1 MTVELITGQGS
12 TDHIGSEDIG
22 EYQAYTF
29 GTGCYVLNGC
39 ECTVVDSN
47 TVRIAKGM
55 MLIEGRHVR
64 VKGSEDL
71 KIQSGSTGL
80 KRNDLIVV
88 RYTRDSNRIE
98 DAPLAV
104 IPGTATE
111 GEATDPSYVQGSILA
126 EDSAADF
133 PLYRIPIDGLAVGEP
148 VLLMERQEPFV
159 DHTHDYLPLT
169 GGTLTGNLYLK
180 SNSLDYDGGAP
191 SSNVFGSRVI
201 TTDKDNTIIGN
212 FRTYHNTRDE
222 IVTGMYARRLID
234 GSEVFNEINAY
245 VGADGTRR
253 YYATDPEA
261 FRDAIGAATWQD
273 VYPVGAVYISYVS
286 TSPASLFG
294 GTWTAI
300 TGAFPY
306 FNAGTSKGGSN
317 THTLTVAQ
325 MPRHEHGYYC
335 RNGKY
340 LGHSGVWS
348 FDTQDEYYSDWA
360 GSTWISSAGGGGSH
374 NNMPAYQTLYAWRR
388 TA

>member
-64 VKGSEDL
+64 VKGGEDL

-88 RYTRDSNRIE
+88 HYTRDSNRIE

-111 GEATDPSYVQGSILA
+111 GAATDPSYVQGSVLA

-133 PLYRIPIDGLAVGEP
+133 PLYRIPIDGLAVGDP
-148 VLLMERQEPFV
+148 VLLMDRQEPFV
-159 DHTHDYLPLT
+159 GHKH
-169 GGTLTGNLYLK
+169 
-180 SNSLDYDGGAP
+180 SA
-191 SSNVFGSRVI
+191 
-201 TTDKDNTIIGN
+201 
-212 FRTYHNTRDE
+212 DE
-222 IVTGMYARRLID
+222 INGIALK
-234 GSEVFNEINAY
+234 A
-245 VGADGTRR
+245 
-253 YYATDPEA
+253 
-261 FRDAIGAATWQD
+261 
-273 VYPVGAVYISYVS
+273 YPVGAYYISES
-286 TSPASLFG
+286 ATSPASLFG
-294 GTWTAI
+294 GTWTQV
-300 TGAFPY
+300 TGRFLRAA
-306 FNAGTSKGGSN
+306 NDTATGGSD
-317 THTLTVAQ
+317 THTLTTAQ
-325 MPRHEHGYYC
+325 LPKNKVY
-335 RNGKY
+335 
-340 LGHSGVWS
+340 
-348 FDTQDEYYSDWA
+348 
-360 GSTWISSAGGGGSH
+360 SSADVNGNAGFSDELYTGAFSQGSEYVHFNLTYIGGGRSH
-374 NNMPAYQTLYAWRR
+374 NNMPAYKDVYVWRR

>member
-88 RYTRDSNRIE
+88 HYTRDSNRIE

-111 GEATDPSYVQGSILA
+111 GAATDPSYVQGSVLA

-133 PLYRIPIDGLAVGEP
+133 PLYRIPIDGLAVGDP
-148 VLLMERQEPFV
+148 VLLMDRQEPFV
-159 DHTHDYLPLT
+159 GHKH
-169 GGTLTGNLYLK
+169 
-180 SNSLDYDGGAP
+180 SA
-191 SSNVFGSRVI
+191 
-201 TTDKDNTIIGN
+201 
-212 FRTYHNTRDE
+212 DE
-222 IVTGMYARRLID
+222 ING
-234 GSEVFNEINAY
+234 
-245 VGADGTRR
+245 
-253 YYATDPEA
+253 
-261 FRDAIGAATWQD
+261 IGLKA
-273 VYPVGAVYISYVS
+273 YPVGAYYISES
-286 TSPASLFG
+286 ATSPASLFG
-294 GTWTAI
+294 GTWTQV
-300 TGAFPY
+300 TGRFLRAA
-306 FNAGTSKGGSN
+306 NDTATGGSD
-317 THTLTVAQ
+317 THTLTTAQ
-325 MPRHEHGYYC
+325 LPKNKVY
-335 RNGKY
+335 
-340 LGHSGVWS
+340 
-348 FDTQDEYYSDWA
+348 
-360 GSTWISSAGGGGSH
+360 SSANVNGNAGFSDALYTGAFTQGSEYAYLNLTYIGGGQSH
-374 NNMPAYQTLYAWRR
+374 NNMPAYKDVYVWRR

>member
-88 RYTRDSNRIE
+88 HYTRDSNRIE

-111 GEATDPSYVQGSILA
+111 GAATDPSYVQGSVLA

-133 PLYRIPIDGLAVGEP
+133 PLYRIPIDGLAVGDP
-148 VLLMERQEPFV
+148 VLLMDRQEPFV
-159 DHTHDYLPLT
+159 GHKH
-169 GGTLTGNLYLK
+169 
-180 SNSLDYDGGAP
+180 SA
-191 SSNVFGSRVI
+191 
-201 TTDKDNTIIGN
+201 
-212 FRTYHNTRDE
+212 DE
-222 IVTGMYARRLID
+222 INGIALK
-234 GSEVFNEINAY
+234 A
-245 VGADGTRR
+245 
-253 YYATDPEA
+253 
-261 FRDAIGAATWQD
+261 
-273 VYPVGAVYISYVS
+273 YPVGAYYISES
-286 TSPASLFG
+286 ATSPASLFG
-294 GTWTAI
+294 GTWTQV
-300 TGAFPY
+300 TGRFLRAA
-306 FNAGTSKGGSN
+306 NDTATGGSD
-317 THTLTVAQ
+317 THTLTTAQ
-325 MPRHEHGYYC
+325 LPKNKVYSSGDV
-335 RNGKY
+335 NGNAGFSDALYTGAFTQGSEYAY
-340 LGHSGVWS
+340 LNL
-348 FDTQDEYYSDWA
+348 TYM
-360 GSTWISSAGGGGSH
+360 GGGQSH
-374 NNMPAYQTLYAWRR
+374 NNMPAYKDVYVWRR

>member
-88 RYTRDSNRIE
+88 HYTRDSNRIE

-111 GEATDPSYVQGSILA
+111 GAATDPSYVQGSVLA

-133 PLYRIPIDGLAVGEP
+133 PLYRIPIDGLAVGDP
-148 VLLMERQEPFV
+148 VLLMDRQEPFV
-159 DHTHDYLPLT
+159 GHKH
-169 GGTLTGNLYLK
+169 
-180 SNSLDYDGGAP
+180 SA
-191 SSNVFGSRVI
+191 
-201 TTDKDNTIIGN
+201 
-212 FRTYHNTRDE
+212 DE
-222 IVTGMYARRLID
+222 INGIALK
-234 GSEVFNEINAY
+234 A
-245 VGADGTRR
+245 
-253 YYATDPEA
+253 
-261 FRDAIGAATWQD
+261 
-273 VYPVGAVYISYVS
+273 YPVGAYYISES
-286 TSPASLFG
+286 ATSPASLFG
-294 GTWTAI
+294 GTWTQV
-300 TGAFPY
+300 TGRFLRAA
-306 FNAGTSKGGSN
+306 NDTATGGSD
-317 THTLTVAQ
+317 THTLTTAQ
-325 MPRHEHGYYC
+325 LPKNKVY
-335 RNGKY
+335 
-340 LGHSGVWS
+340 
-348 FDTQDEYYSDWA
+348 
-360 GSTWISSAGGGGSH
+360 SSADVNGNAGFSDELYTGAFSQGSEYVYLNLTYIGGGRSH
-374 NNMPAYQTLYAWRR
+374 NNMPAYKDVYVWRR

>member
-88 RYTRDSNRIE
+88 HYTRDSNRIE

-111 GEATDPSYVQGSILA
+111 GAATDPSYVQGSVLA

-133 PLYRIPIDGLAVGEP
+133 PLYRIPIDGLAVGDP
-148 VLLMERQEPFV
+148 VLLMDRQEPFV
-159 DHTHDYLPLT
+159 GHKH
-169 GGTLTGNLYLK
+169 
-180 SNSLDYDGGAP
+180 SA
-191 SSNVFGSRVI
+191 
-201 TTDKDNTIIGN
+201 
-212 FRTYHNTRDE
+212 DE
-222 IVTGMYARRLID
+222 ING
-234 GSEVFNEINAY
+234 
-245 VGADGTRR
+245 
-253 YYATDPEA
+253 
-261 FRDAIGAATWQD
+261 IGLKA
-273 VYPVGAVYISYVS
+273 YPVGAYYISES
-286 TSPASLFG
+286 ATSPASLFG
-294 GTWTAI
+294 GTWTQV
-300 TGAFPY
+300 TGRFLRAA
-306 FNAGTSKGGSN
+306 NDTATGGSD
-317 THTLTVAQ
+317 THTLTTAQ
-325 MPRHEHGYYC
+325 LPKNKVY
-335 RNGKY
+335 
-340 LGHSGVWS
+340 
-348 FDTQDEYYSDWA
+348 
-360 GSTWISSAGGGGSH
+360 SSADVNGNAGFSDELYTGAFSQGSEYAYLNLTYIGGGRSH
-374 NNMPAYQTLYAWRR
+374 NNMPAYKDVYVWRR

>member
-22 EYQAYTF
+22 EYHAYTF

-88 RYTRDSNRIE
+88 HYTRDSNRIE

-111 GEATDPSYVQGSILA
+111 GAATDPSYVQGSVLA

-133 PLYRIPIDGLAVGEP
+133 PLYRIPIDGLAVGDP
-148 VLLMERQEPFV
+148 VLLMDRQEPFV
-159 DHTHDYLPLT
+159 GHKH
-169 GGTLTGNLYLK
+169 
-180 SNSLDYDGGAP
+180 SA
-191 SSNVFGSRVI
+191 
-201 TTDKDNTIIGN
+201 
-212 FRTYHNTRDE
+212 DE
-222 IVTGMYARRLID
+222 INGIALK
-234 GSEVFNEINAY
+234 A
-245 VGADGTRR
+245 
-253 YYATDPEA
+253 
-261 FRDAIGAATWQD
+261 
-273 VYPVGAVYISYVS
+273 YPVGAYYISES
-286 TSPASLFG
+286 ATSPASLFG
-294 GTWTAI
+294 GTWTQV
-300 TGAFPY
+300 TGRFLRAA
-306 FNAGTSKGGSN
+306 NDTATGGSD
-317 THTLTVAQ
+317 THTLTTAQ
-325 MPRHEHGYYC
+325 LPKNKVY
-335 RNGKY
+335 
-340 LGHSGVWS
+340 
-348 FDTQDEYYSDWA
+348 
-360 GSTWISSAGGGGSH
+360 SSANVNGNAGFSDALYTGAFTQGSEYAYLNLTYIGGGSSH
-374 NNMPAYQTLYAWRR
+374 NNMPSYKDVYVWRR

>member
-22 EYQAYTF
+22 EYHAYTF

-88 RYTRDSNRIE
+88 HYTRDSNRIE

-111 GEATDPSYVQGSILA
+111 GAATDPSYVQGSVLA

-133 PLYRIPIDGLAVGEP
+133 PLYRIPIDGLAVGDP
-148 VLLMERQEPFV
+148 VLLMDRQEPFV
-159 DHTHDYLPLT
+159 GHKH
-169 GGTLTGNLYLK
+169 
-180 SNSLDYDGGAP
+180 SA
-191 SSNVFGSRVI
+191 
-201 TTDKDNTIIGN
+201 
-212 FRTYHNTRDE
+212 DE
-222 IVTGMYARRLID
+222 INGIALK
-234 GSEVFNEINAY
+234 A
-245 VGADGTRR
+245 
-253 YYATDPEA
+253 
-261 FRDAIGAATWQD
+261 
-273 VYPVGAVYISYVS
+273 YPVGAYYISES
-286 TSPASLFG
+286 ATSPASLFG
-294 GTWTAI
+294 GTWTQV
-300 TGAFPY
+300 TGRFLRAA
-306 FNAGTSKGGSN
+306 NDTATGGSD
-317 THTLTVAQ
+317 THTLTTAQ
-325 MPRHEHGYYC
+325 LPKNKVYSSGDV
-335 RNGKY
+335 NGNAGFSDELYTGAFTQGSEYAY
-340 LGHSGVWS
+340 LNL
-348 FDTQDEYYSDWA
+348 TY
-360 GSTWISSAGGGGSH
+360 IGGGKSH
-374 NNMPAYQTLYAWRR
+374 NNMPAYKDVYVWRR

>member
-111 GEATDPSYVQGSILA
+111 GAATDPSYVQGSVLA

-148 VLLMERQEPFV
+148 VLLMDRQEPFV
-159 DHTHDYLPLT
+159 GHKH
-169 GGTLTGNLYLK
+169 
-180 SNSLDYDGGAP
+180 SA
-191 SSNVFGSRVI
+191 
-201 TTDKDNTIIGN
+201 
-212 FRTYHNTRDE
+212 DE
-222 IVTGMYARRLID
+222 INGIALK
-234 GSEVFNEINAY
+234 A
-245 VGADGTRR
+245 
-253 YYATDPEA
+253 
-261 FRDAIGAATWQD
+261 
-273 VYPVGAVYISYVS
+273 YPVGAYYISES
-286 TSPASLFG
+286 ATSPASLFG
-294 GTWTAI
+294 GTWTQV
-300 TGAFPY
+300 
-306 FNAGTSKGGSN
+306 AGRFLRAANDTATGGSD
-317 THTLTVAQ
+317 THTLTTAQ
-325 MPRHEHGYYC
+325 LPKNKAY
-335 RNGKY
+335 
-340 LGHSGVWS
+340 
-348 FDTQDEYYSDWA
+348 
-360 GSTWISSAGGGGSH
+360 SSANVNGNAGFSDALYTGAFTQGSEYVYLNLTYMGGGSSH
-374 NNMPAYQTLYAWRR
+374 NNMPSYKDVYVWRR

>member
-1 MTVELITGQGS
+1 MTVELITGQGG

-88 RYTRDSNRIE
+88 HYTRDSNRIE

-111 GEATDPSYVQGSILA
+111 GAATDPSYVQGSVLA

-148 VLLMERQEPFV
+148 VLLMDRQEPFV
-159 DHTHDYLPLT
+159 GHKH
-169 GGTLTGNLYLK
+169 
-180 SNSLDYDGGAP
+180 SA
-191 SSNVFGSRVI
+191 
-201 TTDKDNTIIGN
+201 
-212 FRTYHNTRDE
+212 DE
-222 IVTGMYARRLID
+222 INGIALK
-234 GSEVFNEINAY
+234 A
-245 VGADGTRR
+245 
-253 YYATDPEA
+253 
-261 FRDAIGAATWQD
+261 
-273 VYPVGAVYISYVS
+273 YPVGAYYISES
-286 TSPASLFG
+286 ATSPASLFG
-294 GTWTAI
+294 GTWTQV
-300 TGAFPY
+300 TGRFLRAA
-306 FNAGTSKGGSN
+306 NDTATGGSD
-317 THTLTVAQ
+317 THTLTTAQ
-325 MPRHEHGYYC
+325 VPKNKAY
-335 RNGKY
+335 
-340 LGHSGVWS
+340 
-348 FDTQDEYYSDWA
+348 
-360 GSTWISSAGGGGSH
+360 SSANVNGNAGFSDALYTGAFTQGSEYAYLNLTYMGGGQSH
-374 NNMPAYQTLYAWRR
+374 NNMPAYKDVYVWRR

>member
-88 RYTRDSNRIE
+88 HYTRDSNRIE

-111 GEATDPSYVQGSILA
+111 GAATDPSYVQGSVLA

-133 PLYRIPIDGLAVGEP
+133 PLYRIPIDGLAVGDP
-148 VLLMERQEPFV
+148 VLLMDRQEPFV
-159 DHTHDYLPLT
+159 GHKH
-169 GGTLTGNLYLK
+169 
-180 SNSLDYDGGAP
+180 SA
-191 SSNVFGSRVI
+191 
-201 TTDKDNTIIGN
+201 
-212 FRTYHNTRDE
+212 DE
-222 IVTGMYARRLID
+222 INGIALK
-234 GSEVFNEINAY
+234 A
-245 VGADGTRR
+245 
-253 YYATDPEA
+253 
-261 FRDAIGAATWQD
+261 
-273 VYPVGAVYISYVS
+273 YPVGAYYISES
-286 TSPASLFG
+286 ATSPASLFG
-294 GTWTAI
+294 GTWTQV
-300 TGAFPY
+300 TGRFLRAA
-306 FNAGTSKGGSN
+306 NDTATGGSD
-317 THTLTVAQ
+317 THTLTTAQ
-325 MPRHEHGYYC
+325 LPKNKAY
-335 RNGKY
+335 
-340 LGHSGVWS
+340 
-348 FDTQDEYYSDWA
+348 
-360 GSTWISSAGGGGSH
+360 SSANVNGNAGFSDALYTGAFTQGLEYAYLNLTYIGGGQSH
-374 NNMPAYQTLYAWRR
+374 NNMPAYKDVYVWRR

>member
-88 RYTRDSNRIE
+88 HYTRDSNRIE

-111 GEATDPSYVQGSILA
+111 GAATDPSYVQGSVLA

-148 VLLMERQEPFV
+148 VLLMDRQEPFV
-159 DHTHDYLPLT
+159 GHKH
-169 GGTLTGNLYLK
+169 
-180 SNSLDYDGGAP
+180 SA
-191 SSNVFGSRVI
+191 
-201 TTDKDNTIIGN
+201 
-212 FRTYHNTRDE
+212 DE
-222 IVTGMYARRLID
+222 INGIALK
-234 GSEVFNEINAY
+234 A
-245 VGADGTRR
+245 
-253 YYATDPEA
+253 
-261 FRDAIGAATWQD
+261 
-273 VYPVGAVYISYVS
+273 YPVGAYYISES
-286 TSPASLFG
+286 ATSPASLFG
-294 GTWTAI
+294 GTWTQV
-300 TGAFPY
+300 TGRFLRAA
-306 FNAGTSKGGSN
+306 NDTATGGSD
-317 THTLTVAQ
+317 THTLTTAQ
-325 MPRHEHGYYC
+325 LPKNKVYSSGDV
-335 RNGKY
+335 NGNAGFSDALYTSAFTEGSEYAY
-340 LGHSGVWS
+340 LNL
-348 FDTQDEYYSDWA
+348 TY
-360 GSTWISSAGGGGSH
+360 IGGGQSH
-374 NNMPAYQTLYAWRR
+374 NNMPAYKDVYVWRR

>member
-88 RYTRDSNRIE
+88 HYTRDSNRIE

-111 GEATDPSYVQGSILA
+111 GAATDPSYVQGSVLA

-148 VLLMERQEPFV
+148 VLLMDRQEPFV
-159 DHTHDYLPLT
+159 GHKH
-169 GGTLTGNLYLK
+169 
-180 SNSLDYDGGAP
+180 SA
-191 SSNVFGSRVI
+191 
-201 TTDKDNTIIGN
+201 
-212 FRTYHNTRDE
+212 DE
-222 IVTGMYARRLID
+222 INGIALK
-234 GSEVFNEINAY
+234 A
-245 VGADGTRR
+245 
-253 YYATDPEA
+253 
-261 FRDAIGAATWQD
+261 
-273 VYPVGAVYISYVS
+273 YPVGAYYISES
-286 TSPASLFG
+286 ATSPASLFG
-294 GTWTAI
+294 GTWTQV
-300 TGAFPY
+300 TGRFLRAA
-306 FNAGTSKGGSN
+306 NDTATGGSD
-317 THTLTVAQ
+317 THTLTTAQ
-325 MPRHEHGYYC
+325 LPKNKVY
-335 RNGKY
+335 
-340 LGHSGVWS
+340 
-348 FDTQDEYYSDWA
+348 
-360 GSTWISSAGGGGSH
+360 SSANVNGNAGFSDALYTGAFTQGSEYAYLNLTYMGGGQSH
-374 NNMPAYQTLYAWRR
+374 NNMPAYKDVYVWRR

>member
-88 RYTRDSNRIE
+88 HYTRDSNRIE

-111 GEATDPSYVQGSILA
+111 GAATDPSYVQGSVLA

-133 PLYRIPIDGLAVGEP
+133 PLYRIPIDGLAVGDP
-148 VLLMERQEPFV
+148 VLLMDRQEPFV
-159 DHTHDYLPLT
+159 GHKH
-169 GGTLTGNLYLK
+169 
-180 SNSLDYDGGAP
+180 SA
-191 SSNVFGSRVI
+191 
-201 TTDKDNTIIGN
+201 
-212 FRTYHNTRDE
+212 DE
-222 IVTGMYARRLID
+222 INGIALK
-234 GSEVFNEINAY
+234 A
-245 VGADGTRR
+245 
-253 YYATDPEA
+253 
-261 FRDAIGAATWQD
+261 
-273 VYPVGAVYISYVS
+273 YPVGAYYISES
-286 TSPASLFG
+286 ATSPASLFG
-294 GTWTAI
+294 GTWTQV
-300 TGAFPY
+300 TGRFLRAA
-306 FNAGTSKGGSN
+306 NDTATGGSD
-317 THTLTVAQ
+317 THTLTTAQ
-325 MPRHEHGYYC
+325 LPKNKVYSSGDV
-335 RNGKY
+335 NGNAGFSDELYTGAFTEGSVYAY
-340 LGHSGVWS
+340 LNL
-348 FDTQDEYYSDWA
+348 TY
-360 GSTWISSAGGGGSH
+360 IGGGQSH
-374 NNMPAYQTLYAWRR
+374 NNMPAYQDVYVWRR

>member
-22 EYQAYTF
+22 EYHAYTF

-88 RYTRDSNRIE
+88 HYTRDSNRIE

-111 GEATDPSYVQGSILA
+111 GAATDPSYVQGSVLA

-133 PLYRIPIDGLAVGEP
+133 PLYRIPIDGLAVGDP
-148 VLLMERQEPFV
+148 VLLMDRQEPFV
-159 DHTHDYLPLT
+159 GHKH
-169 GGTLTGNLYLK
+169 
-180 SNSLDYDGGAP
+180 SA
-191 SSNVFGSRVI
+191 
-201 TTDKDNTIIGN
+201 
-212 FRTYHNTRDE
+212 DE
-222 IVTGMYARRLID
+222 INGIALK
-234 GSEVFNEINAY
+234 A
-245 VGADGTRR
+245 
-253 YYATDPEA
+253 
-261 FRDAIGAATWQD
+261 
-273 VYPVGAVYISYVS
+273 YPVGAYYISES
-286 TSPASLFG
+286 ATSPASLFG
-294 GTWTAI
+294 GTWTQV
-300 TGAFPY
+300 TGRFLRAA
-306 FNAGTSKGGSN
+306 NDTATGGSD
-317 THTLTVAQ
+317 THTLTTAQ
-325 MPRHEHGYYC
+325 LPKNKVYSSGDV
-335 RNGKY
+335 NGNAGFFDELYTGAFTQGSEYAY
-340 LGHSGVWS
+340 LNL
-348 FDTQDEYYSDWA
+348 TY
-360 GSTWISSAGGGGSH
+360 IGGGQSH
-374 NNMPAYQTLYAWRR
+374 NNMPSYKDVYVWRR

>member
-22 EYQAYTF
+22 EYHAYTF

-88 RYTRDSNRIE
+88 HYTRDSNRIE

-111 GEATDPSYVQGSILA
+111 GAATDPSYVQGSVLA

-133 PLYRIPIDGLAVGEP
+133 PLYRIPIDGLAVGDP
-148 VLLMERQEPFV
+148 VLLMDRQEPFV
-159 DHTHDYLPLT
+159 GHKH
-169 GGTLTGNLYLK
+169 
-180 SNSLDYDGGAP
+180 SA
-191 SSNVFGSRVI
+191 
-201 TTDKDNTIIGN
+201 
-212 FRTYHNTRDE
+212 DE
-222 IVTGMYARRLID
+222 INGIALK
-234 GSEVFNEINAY
+234 A
-245 VGADGTRR
+245 
-253 YYATDPEA
+253 
-261 FRDAIGAATWQD
+261 
-273 VYPVGAVYISYVS
+273 YPVGAYYISES
-286 TSPASLFG
+286 ATSPASLFG
-294 GTWTAI
+294 GTWTQV
-300 TGAFPY
+300 TGRFLRAA
-306 FNAGTSKGGSN
+306 NDTATGGSD
-317 THTLTVAQ
+317 THTLTTAQ
-325 MPRHEHGYYC
+325 LPKNKAY
-335 RNGKY
+335 
-340 LGHSGVWS
+340 
-348 FDTQDEYYSDWA
+348 
-360 GSTWISSAGGGGSH
+360 SSANVNGNAGFSDALYTGAFTQGSEYAYLNLTYIGGGQSH
-374 NNMPAYQTLYAWRR
+374 NNMPAYKDVYVWRR

>member
-88 RYTRDSNRIE
+88 HYTRDSNRIE

-111 GEATDPSYVQGSILA
+111 GAATDPSYVQGSVLA

-133 PLYRIPIDGLAVGEP
+133 PLYRIPIDGLAVGDP
-148 VLLMERQEPFV
+148 VLLMDRQEPFV
-159 DHTHDYLPLT
+159 GHKH
-169 GGTLTGNLYLK
+169 
-180 SNSLDYDGGAP
+180 SA
-191 SSNVFGSRVI
+191 
-201 TTDKDNTIIGN
+201 
-212 FRTYHNTRDE
+212 DE
-222 IVTGMYARRLID
+222 INGIALK
-234 GSEVFNEINAY
+234 A
-245 VGADGTRR
+245 
-253 YYATDPEA
+253 
-261 FRDAIGAATWQD
+261 
-273 VYPVGAVYISYVS
+273 YPVGAYYISES
-286 TSPASLFG
+286 ATSPASLFG
-294 GTWTAI
+294 GTWTQV
-300 TGAFPY
+300 TGRFLRAA
-306 FNAGTSKGGSN
+306 NDTATGGSD
-317 THTLTVAQ
+317 THTLTTAQ
-325 MPRHEHGYYC
+325 LPKNKVYSSGDV
-335 RNGKY
+335 NGNAGFSDELYTGAFTQGSEYAY
-340 LGHSGVWS
+340 LNL
-348 FDTQDEYYSDWA
+348 TY
-360 GSTWISSAGGGGSH
+360 IGGGQSH
-374 NNMPAYQTLYAWRR
+374 NNMPAYKDVYVWRR

>member
-88 RYTRDSNRIE
+88 HYTRDSNRIE

-111 GEATDPSYVQGSILA
+111 GAATDPSYVQGSVLA

-133 PLYRIPIDGLAVGEP
+133 PLYRIPIDGLAVGDP
-148 VLLMERQEPFV
+148 VLLMDRQEPFV
-159 DHTHDYLPLT
+159 GHKH
-169 GGTLTGNLYLK
+169 
-180 SNSLDYDGGAP
+180 SA
-191 SSNVFGSRVI
+191 
-201 TTDKDNTIIGN
+201 
-212 FRTYHNTRDE
+212 DE
-222 IVTGMYARRLID
+222 INGIALK
-234 GSEVFNEINAY
+234 A
-245 VGADGTRR
+245 
-253 YYATDPEA
+253 
-261 FRDAIGAATWQD
+261 
-273 VYPVGAVYISYVS
+273 YPVGAYYISES
-286 TSPASLFG
+286 ATSPASLFG
-294 GTWTAI
+294 GTWTQV
-300 TGAFPY
+300 TGRFLRAA
-306 FNAGTSKGGSN
+306 NDTATGGSD
-317 THTLTVAQ
+317 THTLTTAQ
-325 MPRHEHGYYC
+325 LPKNKVY
-335 RNGKY
+335 
-340 LGHSGVWS
+340 
-348 FDTQDEYYSDWA
+348 
-360 GSTWISSAGGGGSH
+360 SSADVNGNAGFSDELYTGAFSQGSEYAYLNLTYIGGGQSH
-374 NNMPAYQTLYAWRR
+374 NNMPAYKDVYVWRR

>member
-88 RYTRDSNRIE
+88 HYTRDSNRIE

-111 GEATDPSYVQGSILA
+111 GAATDPSYVQGSVLA

-148 VLLMERQEPFV
+148 VLLMDRQEPFV
-159 DHTHDYLPLT
+159 GHKH
-169 GGTLTGNLYLK
+169 
-180 SNSLDYDGGAP
+180 SA
-191 SSNVFGSRVI
+191 
-201 TTDKDNTIIGN
+201 
-212 FRTYHNTRDE
+212 DE
-222 IVTGMYARRLID
+222 INGIALK
-234 GSEVFNEINAY
+234 A
-245 VGADGTRR
+245 
-253 YYATDPEA
+253 
-261 FRDAIGAATWQD
+261 
-273 VYPVGAVYISYVS
+273 YPVGAYYISES
-286 TSPASLFG
+286 ATSPASLFG
-294 GTWTAI
+294 GTWTQV
-300 TGAFPY
+300 TGRFLRAA
-306 FNAGTSKGGSN
+306 NDTATGGSD
-317 THTLTVAQ
+317 THTLTTAQ
-325 MPRHEHGYYC
+325 LPKNKVYSSGDV
-335 RNGKY
+335 NGNAGFSDALYTGAFTQGSEYAY
-340 LGHSGVWS
+340 LNL
-348 FDTQDEYYSDWA
+348 TY
-360 GSTWISSAGGGGSH
+360 IGGGQSH
-374 NNMPAYQTLYAWRR
+374 NNMPAYKDVYVWRR

>member
-88 RYTRDSNRIE
+88 HYTRDSNRIE

-111 GEATDPSYVQGSILA
+111 GAATDPSYVQGSVLA

-148 VLLMERQEPFV
+148 VLLMDRQEPFV
-159 DHTHDYLPLT
+159 GHKH
-169 GGTLTGNLYLK
+169 
-180 SNSLDYDGGAP
+180 SA
-191 SSNVFGSRVI
+191 
-201 TTDKDNTIIGN
+201 
-212 FRTYHNTRDE
+212 DE
-222 IVTGMYARRLID
+222 INGIALK
-234 GSEVFNEINAY
+234 A
-245 VGADGTRR
+245 
-253 YYATDPEA
+253 
-261 FRDAIGAATWQD
+261 
-273 VYPVGAVYISYVS
+273 YPVGAYYISES
-286 TSPASLFG
+286 ATSPASLFG
-294 GTWTAI
+294 GTWTQV
-300 TGAFPY
+300 TGRFLRAA
-306 FNAGTSKGGSN
+306 NDTATGGSD
-317 THTLTVAQ
+317 THTLTTAQ
-325 MPRHEHGYYC
+325 LPKNKAYSSGDV
-335 RNGKY
+335 NGNAGFSDALYTGAFTQGSEYAY
-340 LGHSGVWS
+340 LNL
-348 FDTQDEYYSDWA
+348 TY
-360 GSTWISSAGGGGSH
+360 IGGGKSH
-374 NNMPAYQTLYAWRR
+374 NNMPAYKDVYVWRR

>member
-22 EYQAYTF
+22 EYHAYTF

-88 RYTRDSNRIE
+88 HYTRDSNRIE

-111 GEATDPSYVQGSILA
+111 GAATDPSYVQGSVLA

-133 PLYRIPIDGLAVGEP
+133 PLYRIPIDGLAVGDP
-148 VLLMERQEPFV
+148 VLLMDRQEPFV
-159 DHTHDYLPLT
+159 GHKH
-169 GGTLTGNLYLK
+169 
-180 SNSLDYDGGAP
+180 SA
-191 SSNVFGSRVI
+191 
-201 TTDKDNTIIGN
+201 
-212 FRTYHNTRDE
+212 DE
-222 IVTGMYARRLID
+222 INGIALK
-234 GSEVFNEINAY
+234 A
-245 VGADGTRR
+245 
-253 YYATDPEA
+253 
-261 FRDAIGAATWQD
+261 
-273 VYPVGAVYISYVS
+273 YPVGAYYISES
-286 TSPASLFG
+286 ATSPASLFG
-294 GTWTAI
+294 GTWTQV
-300 TGAFPY
+300 TGRFLRAA
-306 FNAGTSKGGSN
+306 NDTATGGSD
-317 THTLTVAQ
+317 THTLTTAQ
-325 MPRHEHGYYC
+325 LPKNKVYSSGDV
-335 RNGKY
+335 NGNAGFSDALYTGAFTQGSEYAY
-340 LGHSGVWS
+340 LNL
-348 FDTQDEYYSDWA
+348 TY
-360 GSTWISSAGGGGSH
+360 IGGGQSH
-374 NNMPAYQTLYAWRR
+374 NNMPSYKDVYVWRR

>member
-88 RYTRDSNRIE
+88 HYTRDSNRIE

-111 GEATDPSYVQGSILA
+111 GAATDPSYVQGSVLA

-133 PLYRIPIDGLAVGEP
+133 PLYRIPIDGLAVGDP
-148 VLLMERQEPFV
+148 VLLMDRQEPFV
-159 DHTHDYLPLT
+159 GHKH
-169 GGTLTGNLYLK
+169 
-180 SNSLDYDGGAP
+180 SA
-191 SSNVFGSRVI
+191 
-201 TTDKDNTIIGN
+201 
-212 FRTYHNTRDE
+212 DE
-222 IVTGMYARRLID
+222 ING
-234 GSEVFNEINAY
+234 
-245 VGADGTRR
+245 
-253 YYATDPEA
+253 
-261 FRDAIGAATWQD
+261 IGLKA
-273 VYPVGAVYISYVS
+273 YPVGAYYISES
-286 TSPASLFG
+286 ATSPASLFG
-294 GTWTAI
+294 GTWTQV
-300 TGAFPY
+300 TGRFLRAA
-306 FNAGTSKGGSN
+306 NDTATGGSD
-317 THTLTVAQ
+317 THTLTTAQ
-325 MPRHEHGYYC
+325 LPKNKVY
-335 RNGKY
+335 
-340 LGHSGVWS
+340 
-348 FDTQDEYYSDWA
+348 
-360 GSTWISSAGGGGSH
+360 SSANVNGNAGFSDALYTGAFSQGSEYAYLNLTYIGGGRSH
-374 NNMPAYQTLYAWRR
+374 NNMPAYKDVYVWRR